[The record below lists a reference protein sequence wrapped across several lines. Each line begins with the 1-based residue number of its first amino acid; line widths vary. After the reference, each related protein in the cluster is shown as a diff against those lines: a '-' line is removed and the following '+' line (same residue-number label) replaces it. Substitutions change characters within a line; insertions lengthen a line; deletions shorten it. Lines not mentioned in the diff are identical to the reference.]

1 MSEQI
6 YVFTLLVISGTF
18 VVVFGMRYLASR
30 QDARARTS
38 KEEAYRE
45 LSSKAVQV
53 QGDVNTQLAGVD
65 AELSAVSARLA
76 AVEKML
82 RDVG

>member
-6 YVFTLLVISGTF
+6 YVFTLLVIAATF
-18 VVVFGMRYLASR
+18 IAVFGMRYLASR
-30 QDARARTS
+30 QDVRARTS

-45 LSSKAVQV
+45 LSTKAVQA
-53 QGDVNTQLAGVD
+53 QGDATTQIAGLK
-65 AELSAVSARLA
+65 AELSGVSARLA
-76 AVEKML
+76 AIEKML